1 MEEKLTTLKKQIDEN
16 EATYKECEEILMV
29 KDQELTDMI
38 DKIQKLTN
46 KNKDQGN
53 TIKSQGEKIAEI
65 QEQLQKVTS

>member
-1 MEEKLTTLKKQIDEN
+1 MEEKLATLKKQIDEN

-46 KNKDQGN
+46 KNKD
-53 TIKSQGEKIAEI
+53 
-65 QEQLQKVTS
+65 